1 MVDQW
6 RLWDVYCH
14 GPSAGKTPWPWRT
27 LSPVVRESHWR
38 RSSTEPLF
46 GSKKKKPTFDL
57 FWYVRSDLG
66 VTMPDKRR
74 LASSS
79 HDIVNM
85 RPPKQRS
92 FSSANSTHGQPRPSS
107 DPSCRI
113 EHLHAWLGSLHA
125 LRSCRPRERMR
136 LKHLLREAD
145 DMLMRRSAGRDLG

>member
-1 MVDQW
+1 MAPVGC
-6 RLWDVYCH
+6 LL
-14 GPSAGKTPWPWRT
+14 PWPICWQDSVAMADT
-27 LSPVVRESHWR
+27 LTGGPRVPLEEKLDGAIVRV
-38 RSSTEPLF
+38 
-46 GSKKKKPTFDL
+46 KKQKKPTFDL

-66 VTMPDKRR
+66 VTMPGKRR

-136 LKHLLREAD
+136 LKHLLRRAD

>member
-1 MVDQW
+1 MAHLLA
-6 RLWDVYCH
+6 RLRGH
-14 GPSAGKTPWPWRT
+14 GGHSHRWAE
-27 LSPVVRESHWR
+27 SPTGGEAR
-38 RSSTEPLF
+38 RSHCS
-46 GSKKKKPTFDL
+46 GQKKKKPTFDL

-136 LKHLLREAD
+136 LKHLLRRAD